1 MSQTDLTAPASP
13 YDGPATRDT
22 ATERGMNWKAFV
34 EACQAMFTE
43 LYGII
48 NAVVGT
54 TAGQKLGRASYTVL
68 AADDTAGTVD
78 IDLGL
83 TTIVA
88 PIVQILRSDVEVTAD
103 AAITWAAGTVTIA
116 DGGATYALTAGDV
129 INIIAVGT

>member
-1 MSQTDLTAPASP
+1 MAQQTLNAPASP

-22 ATERGMNWKAFV
+22 GDERGDKWQGFV
-34 EACQAMFTE
+34 QKCQAMFTE
-43 LYGII
+43 LY
-48 NAVVGT
+48 NLDAVGGT
-54 TAGQKLGRASYTVL
+54 TAGQKLGRASYTAL

-88 PIVQILRSDVEVTAD
+88 PIVQILRAGVDVTDD
-103 AAITWAAGTVTIA
+103 AVITWAAGTVTVA
-116 DGGATYALTAGDV
+116 DGAVTYALTAGDV